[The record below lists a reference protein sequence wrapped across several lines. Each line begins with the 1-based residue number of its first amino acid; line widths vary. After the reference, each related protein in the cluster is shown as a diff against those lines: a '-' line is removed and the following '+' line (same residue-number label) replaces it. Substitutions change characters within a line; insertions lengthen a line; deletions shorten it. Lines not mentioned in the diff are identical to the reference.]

1 MRHGASLIAALE
13 GLSRPAFRIAKELTL
28 NSRAGLTVR
37 FLSKKLELPEEEIEY
52 IIDVNHKIF
61 FTDITKVKLVAEG
74 PAVIKRISDG
84 LENRGDVPSLMNLVK
99 ALGPH
104 EFRRLEEQIGI
115 EKPGGKKAAAEELI
129 ARGYQ
134 HPDSIV
140 EYVASRGF
148 SPPAREIFDIVWQ
161 TKSGVLSTAA
171 LRSAAA
177 GKSDYAVEQALL
189 ELFDGFVLFEMFR
202 FDSEDRLVRVAGI
215 LSELRQW
222 REASRANGA
231 SKNPFK
237 PLKNKP
243 AVIDARGLDLSDRIC
258 RIVAAIAARP
268 VRMRGDGELF
278 REDRRRLE
286 ELCGDDT
293 EPSLQTCLWM
303 AQGVG
308 WLARVDNELRAGE
321 LEKLIELDRVSRH
334 HVLFEWLM
342 TTGNEVATRKR
353 LAAML
358 DEIKPDA
365 WYPLTDFVDYAQR
378 KSLDGERPQLRN
390 AGGHWHYAGSS
401 SANSERGLARS
412 LEETFLWL
420 GLVDRAEEGPRGLFR
435 LTPLGRAF
443 IGGGD
448 RKTLAKLFPE
458 RRGEIIVQPNFDIVV
473 PSQDMDPLL
482 TVPLDQFTVR
492 GSTGLATVYTLT
504 KDSFTR
510 AVQEGHDGDAF
521 VKFLLDHN
529 RGGSL
534 PSNVLTTL
542 DDWRGGMKRVRLRT
556 VHVLES
562 DDPLVMADLLHRRR
576 FNKHFEQFDPHR
588 TVAVARISKADLAKE
603 LEKEGFVVG

>member
-1 MRHGASLIAALE
+1 MRHGASLIAGLE

-28 NSRAGLTVR
+28 NSRSGLTVR

-52 IIDVNHKIF
+52 IIDVNHRIF

-74 PAVIKRISDG
+74 PAVVKRISDG
-84 LENRGDVPSLMNLVK
+84 LENRGDVPSLVNLVK
-99 ALGPH
+99 GLGPH

-115 EKPGGKKAAAEELI
+115 EKAGGKKAAAEELV

-148 SPPAREIFDIVWQ
+148 SPGAREIFDIVWQ
-161 TKSGVLSTAA
+161 TTSGVLPTAA
-171 LRSAAA
+171 IRAAA
-177 GKSDYAVEQALL
+177 GGKSDYIVEQSLL
-189 ELFDGFVLFEMFR
+189 ELFQGFVLFEMFR

-222 REASRANGA
+222 RDASRTNGA
-231 SKNPFK
+231 AKRGLKAHKGK
-237 PLKNKP
+237 PDS
-243 AVIDARGLDLSDRIC
+243 IDARGLELSDSIC
-258 RIVAAIAARP
+258 RLVAAIAARP
-268 VRMRGDGELF
+268 VRVRGDGELF

-286 ELCGDDT
+286 ELCSDDA
-293 EPSLQTCLWM
+293 EPSLQTRLWM
-303 AQGVG
+303 AQGAG

-321 LEKLIELDRVSRH
+321 LEQLIELDRVSRH

-342 TTGNEVATRKR
+342 TTGSENATRRRMAKV
-353 LAAML
+353 L
-358 DEIKPDA
+358 DELKPDT
-365 WYPLTDFVDYAQR
+365 WFPVTDFVDYTQR
-378 KSLDGERPQLRN
+378 QSLDGDQPQIKN
-390 AGGHWHYAGSS
+390 AGGHWNYSGPGV
-401 SANSERGLARS
+401 ANAERGLARS

-420 GLVDRAEEGPRGLFR
+420 GLVDRAEDGSRGLFM
-435 LTPLGRAF
+435 LTPLGRLF
-443 IGGGD
+443 VEGSN
-448 RKTLAKLFPE
+448 RKSLAKLFPE

-482 TVPLDQFTVR
+482 TVPLDQFAVR

-510 AVQEGHDGDAF
+510 AVQEGHDGDGF
-521 VKFLLDHN
+521 VKFLLEHN

-562 DDPLVMADLLHRRR
+562 DDPLVVADLIHRRR
-576 FNKHFEQFDPHR
+576 FNKHFEQLDPHK

>member
-13 GLSRPAFRIAKELTL
+13 GMSRPAFRIAKELTL
-28 NSRAGLTVR
+28 NSRSGLTVR
-37 FLSKKLELPEEEIEY
+37 FLSKKLEVPEEEIEY
-52 IIDVNHKIF
+52 VIDVNHRIF

-74 PAVIKRISDG
+74 PAIVKRISDG
-84 LENRGDVPSLMNLVK
+84 LENRGDVPSLFNLVK
-99 ALGPH
+99 GLGPH

-115 EKPGGKKAAAEELI
+115 DKPGGKKAAAEELV

-148 SPPAREIFDIVWQ
+148 SPASREIFDIVWQ
-161 TKSGVLSTAA
+161 AKPGVLPTAA
-171 LRSAAA
+171 IRSAAG

-189 ELFDGFVLFEMFR
+189 ELFNGFVLFEMFR

-222 REASRANGA
+222 RESSRSNGSA
-231 SKNPFK
+231 KYGLK
-237 PLKNKP
+237 PHKNKP
-243 AVIDARGLDLSDRIC
+243 DDIDERGLNLSDQIC

-268 VRMRGDGELF
+268 VRVRGDGELF

-286 ELCGDDT
+286 ELCGDDA

-303 AQGVG
+303 AQGAG

-321 LEKLIELDRVSRH
+321 LDTLIELDRVGRH

-342 TTGNEVATRKR
+342 TTGNENASRRRMAT
-353 LAAML
+353 LL
-358 DEIKPDA
+358 DELKPDN
-365 WYPLTDFVDYAQR
+365 WYPVTDVVEYAQR
-378 KSLDGERPQLRN
+378 ANTDGEQPAIKN
-390 AGGHWHYAGSS
+390 AGGHWHYVGSGIG
-401 SANSERGLARS
+401 NTERGLARS

-420 GLVDRAEEGPRGLFR
+420 GLVDRAEEGARGLFR

-443 IGGGD
+443 IGGDD
-448 RKTLAKLFPE
+448 RKGIAKLFPE

-482 TVPLDQFTVR
+482 TVPLDQFAVR

-510 AVQEGHDGDAF
+510 AVQEGHDGDGF
-521 VKFLLDHN
+521 VKFLLEHN

-576 FNKHFEQFDPHR
+576 FNKHFEQLDPHK
-588 TVAVARISKADLAKE
+588 TVSIARISKADLVKE
-603 LEKEGFVVG
+603 LEKEGFVVD

>member
-13 GLSRPAFRIAKELTL
+13 GMSRPAFRIAKELTL
-28 NSRAGLTVR
+28 NSRSGLTVR

-52 IIDVNHKIF
+52 IIDVNHRIF

-74 PAVIKRISDG
+74 PAVVKRISDG

-99 ALGPH
+99 GLGPH

-115 EKPGGKKAAAEELI
+115 EKPGGKKAAAEELVS
-129 ARGYQ
+129 RGYQ

-148 SPPAREIFDIVWQ
+148 SPAAREIFDIVWQ
-161 TKSGVLSTAA
+161 TKPGVLPTAA
-171 LRSAAA
+171 IRSAAA

-189 ELFDGFVLFEMFR
+189 ELFNGFALFEMFR

-222 REASRANGA
+222 RESSRSNGA
-231 SKNPFK
+231 AKFGLRQIKGK
-237 PLKNKP
+237 PDD
-243 AVIDARGLDLSDRIC
+243 VDVRGLDLSDRIC
-258 RIVAAIAARP
+258 RLVAAIAARP

-286 ELCGDDT
+286 DLCGDDL

-321 LEKLIELDRVSRH
+321 PEQLIELDRVGRH
-334 HVLFEWLM
+334 HVLFDWLM
-342 TTGNEVATRKR
+342 TTGSENASRRRMAT
-353 LAAML
+353 LL
-358 DEIKPDA
+358 EELKPDA
-365 WYPLTDFVDYAQR
+365 WYPVTDFVDYAQR
-378 KSLDGERPQLRN
+378 QNLDGERPQIKN
-390 AGGHWHYAGSS
+390 AGGHWHYVGSS
-401 SANSERGLARS
+401 GGNTERSLARS

-420 GLVDRAEEGPRGLFR
+420 GLVDRAQDASRGLFR

-443 IGGGD
+443 ISGGD
-448 RKTLAKLFPE
+448 RKSLSKQFPE
-458 RRGEIIVQPNFDIVV
+458 RQGEIIVQPNFDIVV

-482 TVPLDQFTVR
+482 TVPLDQFAVR

-510 AVQEGHDGDAF
+510 AVQDGHDGDAF
-521 VKFLLDHN
+521 VKFLLEHN

-576 FNKHFEQFDPHR
+576 FNKHFEQLDPHK

-603 LEKEGFVVG
+603 LEKEGFVVD

>member
-13 GLSRPAFRIAKELTL
+13 GMSRPAFRIAKELTL
-28 NSRAGLTVR
+28 NSRSGLTVR

-52 IIDVNHKIF
+52 IIDVNHRMF

-74 PAVIKRISDG
+74 PVIVKRISDG

-99 ALGPH
+99 GLGPH

-115 EKPGGKKAAAEELI
+115 EKPGGKKTAAEELVE
-129 ARGYQ
+129 RGYQ

-148 SPPAREIFDIVWQ
+148 SPAAREIFDIVWQ
-161 TKSGVLSTAA
+161 AKAGVLPAA
-171 LRSAAA
+171 AIRSAAA
-177 GKSDYAVEQALL
+177 GKSDYSIEQALL
-189 ELFDGFVLFEMFR
+189 ELLQGFVLFEMFR

-222 REASRANGA
+222 RDASRANGTA
-231 SKNPFK
+231 KLGLK
-237 PLKNKP
+237 PHKVKP
-243 AVIDARGLDLSDRIC
+243 DGVDKRGLDLSDGIC
-258 RIVAAIAARP
+258 RLVAAIAARP

-286 ELCGDDT
+286 ELCGDDS
-293 EPSLQTCLWM
+293 EPSLQTRLWM
-303 AQGVG
+303 AQGAG

-321 LEKLIELDRVSRH
+321 LEQLIELDRVGRH
-334 HVLFEWLM
+334 HVLFDWLM
-342 TTGNEVATRKR
+342 TTGGENATRR
-353 LAAML
+353 RMAML
-358 DEIKPDA
+358 LDELKSET
-365 WYPLTDFVDYAQR
+365 WYSVTDFVDYAQR
-378 KSLDGERPQLRN
+378 HNLDGDRPQIKN
-390 AGGHWHYAGSS
+390 AGGHWHYAGASGG
-401 SANSERGLARS
+401 NTERGLARS

-420 GLVDRAEEGPRGLFR
+420 GLVDRAEEGSRGLFR

-443 IGGGD
+443 IGGND
-448 RKTLAKLFPE
+448 RKPLAKLFPE
-458 RRGEIIVQPNFDIVV
+458 RRGEIIVQPNFDVVV

-482 TVPLDQFTVR
+482 TVPLDQFAVR
-492 GSTGLATVYTLT
+492 GSTGLATVYTLS
-504 KDSFTR
+504 KESFTR
-510 AVQEGHDGDAF
+510 AVQEGHDGDGF
-521 VKFLLDHN
+521 VRFLLEHN

-576 FNKHFEQFDPHR
+576 FNKHFEQLDPHK
-588 TVAVARISKADLAKE
+588 TVAVARISKTDLAKE

>member
-13 GLSRPAFRIAKELTL
+13 GMSRPAFRIAKELTL
-28 NSRAGLTVR
+28 NSRSGLTVR
-37 FLSKKLELPEEEIEY
+37 FLSKKLEVPEEEIEY
-52 IIDVNHKIF
+52 VIDVNHRVF

-74 PAVIKRISDG
+74 PAIVKRISDG
-84 LENRGDVPSLMNLVK
+84 LENRGDVPSLFNLVK
-99 ALGPH
+99 GLGPH

-115 EKPGGKKAAAEELI
+115 DKPGGKKAAGEELV

-148 SPPAREIFDIVWQ
+148 SPAAREIFDIVWQ
-161 TKSGVLSTAA
+161 TKPGVLPTAA
-171 LRSAAA
+171 IRSAAA
-177 GKSDYAVEQALL
+177 GKTDYAIEQALL
-189 ELFDGFVLFEMFR
+189 ELFNGFVLFEMFR

-222 REASRANGA
+222 RESSRSNGSA
-231 SKNPFK
+231 RYGLK
-237 PLKNKP
+237 PHKNKP
-243 AVIDARGLDLSDRIC
+243 DDIDARGLNLSDQIC

-268 VRMRGDGELF
+268 VRVRGDGELF

-286 ELCGDDT
+286 ELCGDDA

-321 LEKLIELDRVSRH
+321 LDALIELDRVGRH

-342 TTGNEVATRKR
+342 TTGTENASRRRMAT
-353 LAAML
+353 LL
-358 DEIKPDA
+358 DELKLDN
-365 WYPLTDFVDYAQR
+365 WYPLTDVVEYAQR
-378 KSLDGERPQLRN
+378 ANTDGEQPAIKN
-390 AGGHWHYAGSS
+390 AGGHWHYAGSGGG
-401 SANSERGLARS
+401 NTERGLARS

-420 GLVDRAEEGPRGLFR
+420 GLVNRAEEGARGLFS

-443 IGGGD
+443 IGGDD
-448 RKTLAKLFPE
+448 RKSISKQFPE

-482 TVPLDQFTVR
+482 TVPLDQFAVR
-492 GSTGLATVYTLT
+492 GSTGLATVYTLS

-510 AVQEGHDGDAF
+510 AVQEGHDGDGF
-521 VKFLLDHN
+521 VKFLLEHN

-576 FNKHFEQFDPHR
+576 FNKHFEQLDPHK
-588 TVAVARISKADLAKE
+588 TVAIARISKADLVKE
-603 LEKEGFVVG
+603 LEKEGFVVD

>member
-1 MRHGASLIAALE
+1 MRHGAGLIAALE
-13 GLSRPAFRIAKELTL
+13 GMSKPAFRIAKELTL
-28 NSRAGLTVR
+28 NSRSGLTVR
-37 FLSKKLELPEEEIEY
+37 FLAKKLDLPEEEIEY
-52 IIDVNHKIF
+52 VIDVNHRVF

-74 PAVIKRISDG
+74 PAIVKRISDG

-99 ALGPH
+99 GLDPH

-115 EKPGGKKAAAEELI
+115 EKPGGKKAAAEELVV
-129 ARGYQ
+129 RGYQ

-148 SPPAREIFDIVWQ
+148 SPAAREVFDLVWQ
-161 TKSGVLSTAA
+161 TKTGVLP
-171 LRSAAA
+171 AAA
-177 GKSDYAVEQALL
+177 VRGAAPGKSDYAVEQAML
-189 ELFDGFVLFEMFR
+189 ELFQGFVLFEMFR

-222 REASRANGA
+222 RESSRANGSA
-231 SKNPFK
+231 KLGMRPHKSKPG
-237 PLKNKP
+237 
-243 AVIDARGLDLSDRIC
+243 AVDARGLELSDRIG
-258 RIVAAIAARP
+258 RLVAAIAARP
-268 VRMRGDGELF
+268 VRVRGDGELF

-286 ELCGDDT
+286 ELSGDGV

-321 LEKLIELDRVSRH
+321 LDALIGLDRIGRH

-342 TTGNEVATRKR
+342 TTGSENASRR
-353 LAAML
+353 RMAALL
-358 DEIKPDA
+358 DELKPDT
-365 WYPLTDFVDYAQR
+365 WYPVTDFVDYAQR
-378 KSLDGERPQLRN
+378 REMEGDRPIIKN
-390 AGGHWHYAGSS
+390 AGGHWHYAGASG
-401 SANSERGLARS
+401 ANTERGLARS
-412 LEETFLWL
+412 LEETFHWL
-420 GLVDRAEEGPRGLFR
+420 GLVDRAEEGARGLFR
-435 LTPLGRAF
+435 LAPLGRAF
-443 IGGGD
+443 IGGND
-448 RKTLAKLFPE
+448 RKPLAKLFPE
-458 RRGEIIVQPNFDIVV
+458 RSGEIIVQPNFDIVV

-482 TVPLDQFTVR
+482 TVPLDQFAVR
-492 GSTGLATVYTLT
+492 GSTGLATVYTLS

-510 AVQEGHDGDAF
+510 AVQEGHDGDGF
-521 VKFLLDHN
+521 VKFLLEHN
-529 RGGSL
+529 RGRSL

-576 FNKHFEQFDPHR
+576 FAKHFEQLDPHK

-603 LEKEGFVVG
+603 LEKEGFVVE